1 MSKAF
6 ETIKN
11 SLKTQSFTGFQ
22 NPPGYSPLPVE
33 EDNVKLK
40 QSNDP
45 ENGVFRVQVDSYMDS
60 LDGGSGHIHEGIGI
74 VNNFWT
80 SLGFTPPNPVDTSQI
95 TYNRTTSSKP
105 RLTYPIFIIILLITY
120 LTLTLIGI
128 SVSHSATLHLLVI
141 ITFLSI
147 GIFLFVNRILRYLS
161 PETFEC
167 ESVLPSLRLHFQF
180 ILFLY
185 LMTSV
190 SVMFL
195 LGGLV
200 YSGELIVVIII
211 LAAIGG
217 LGALIGIAVIHKAA
231 KKEEKGKS
239 GRMCGF

>member
-60 LDGGSGHIHEGIGI
+60 LDG
-74 VNNFWT
+74 
-80 SLGFTPPNPVDTSQI
+80 GFTPPNPVDTSQI